1 LNARSRGL
9 RVIDLFGLN
18 IEEVRILFPELF
30 QWLLERVH
38 PQRTAKAGATKDA
51 SEYAEKWWLFGKP
64 RPELR
69 RALKGLTR
77 FIATVE
83 TSKHRIF
90 SFIDSSN
97 LADNKLVCIALQD
110 SYYLGV
116 LSSRIHVTEALAS
129 GGKLGVGNDPVY
141 VKTKCFDIFPFPVCS
156 NEQKTLIRGFGESLD
171 AHRKR
176 QQALHPDLTLTGMYN
191 VMEKLRSG
199 EPLNAKEKVI
209 HEQGLVSI
217 LQQIHDDLDAALF
230 DAYGWPHDLTDEQ
243 ILERLVAL
251 NAERAEEERNGL
263 VRWLRPDFQ
272 NPEGTRQETQGS
284 LPGTESPEEEAG
296 TAAPSVAAWPKK
308 LPEQVAAVRDLLLG
322 GRAWSIEQVAKSFK
336 GAKRRDVEGVLDSLA
351 ALGIA
356 VTYETPQGKRW
367 RGVERGTVAA

>member
-1 LNARSRGL
+1 
-9 RVIDLFGLN
+9 
-18 IEEVRILFPELF
+18 
-30 QWLLERVH
+30 
-38 PQRTAKAGATKDA
+38 
-51 SEYAEKWWLFGKP
+51 
-64 RPELR
+64 
-69 RALKGLTR
+69 
-77 FIATVE
+77 
-83 TSKHRIF
+83 
-90 SFIDSSN
+90 
-97 LADNKLVCIALQD
+97 
-110 SYYLGV
+110 
-116 LSSRIHVTEALAS
+116 
-129 GGKLGVGNDPVY
+129 
-141 VKTKCFDIFPFPVCS
+141 
-156 NEQKTLIRGFGESLD
+156 
-171 AHRKR
+171 
-176 QQALHPDLTLTGMYN
+176 MYN